1 MNDIEEIANAI
12 RREVATSALPEGDT
26 SDLFLMYAVLLL
38 ARGQDVSRKDVHNAW
53 VAWMVTRGEE
63 QASMVPFDQ
72 LPSCNAGR
80 GLPFR
85 CRDSHCRCAYS
96 LRVTPAGLR
105 ARRWPPGVLGTA
117 ALAQAQRR

>member
-1 MNDIEEIANAI
+1 VNYIEEIANAI
-12 RREVATSALPEGDT
+12 RSEVATSALPEGDT

-72 LPSCNAGR
+72 LPSATQAEDS
-80 GLPFR
+80 PFVAAIR
-85 CRDSHCRCAYS
+85 TVA
-96 LRVTPAGLR
+96 
-105 ARRWPPGVLGTA
+105 ARTV
-117 ALAQAQRR
+117 